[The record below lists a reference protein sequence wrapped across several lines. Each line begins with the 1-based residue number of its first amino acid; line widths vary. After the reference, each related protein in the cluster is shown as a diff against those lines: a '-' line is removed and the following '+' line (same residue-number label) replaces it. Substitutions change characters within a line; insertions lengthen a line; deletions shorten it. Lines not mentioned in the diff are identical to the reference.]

1 MVVAGLL
8 SPDRRISLSR
18 SDSPTD
24 DAAAKLAQLLPPA
37 AVDALLADAE
47 VSGTP
52 IDGPDGLLAQ
62 MTKAVL
68 ERALDVEIADH
79 LGYEAGDPAGH
90 GSGNSRNGHGRKS
103 VLTTAGPVELEV
115 PRDRNATFSPAIVP
129 KRKRRLGQVED
140 MILSLYA
147 RGMSTRDITEHLAE
161 VYGANV
167 SAATISRVTDVIT
180 DEITA
185 WQSRPVDPVYPIL
198 YIDAI
203 RIKIRDGGVVA
214 NKAAHVVIGVD
225 IDGIKQVLGIW
236 IQQTEG
242 AKFWHGVLT
251 ELRNRGCRDAL
262 FVCCDGLTGLAE
274 SIAAVWP
281 AAVVQTCVVHLLRS
295 SMRYASYTDRKKM
308 AAALRPI
315 YTAPT
320 EAAAKLAL
328 EEFRTEWRT
337 RSPGAVAV
345 WDRAWAEFVP
355 FLAFPP
361 EIRKIIYTTNAI
373 ESLNYQLRKVTKA
386 RGSFPSDAAAMKL
399 LYLAIRNINQKRGST
414 QGPGTYRWT
423 EALNSFAIQFPDRLP
438 L

>member
-1 MVVAGLL
+1 M
-8 SPDRRISLSR
+8 SR
-18 SDSPTD
+18 SESSADE
-24 DAAAKLAQLLPPA
+24 AAAKLAQVLPAA

-47 VSGTP
+47 ASGTP

-62 MTKAVL
+62 ITKSVL

-79 LGYEAGDPAGH
+79 LGYEHGDPAGN
-90 GSGNSRNGHGRKS
+90 GSGNSRNGHGRKT
-103 VLTTAGPVELEV
+103 VLTTSGPVDLEV
-115 PRDRNATFSPAIVP
+115 PRDRNGTFDPQIVP

-147 RGMSTRDITEHLAE
+147 RGMSTRDITEHLGE
-161 VYGANV
+161 VYGATV
-167 SAATISRVTDVIT
+167 SAATISRVTDVVA
-180 DEITA
+180 DEIAA

-203 RIKIRDGGVVA
+203 RLKIRDGGVVA

-225 IDGIKQVLGIW
+225 VDGIKQVLGVW

-262 FVCCDGLTGLAE
+262 FVCCDGLTGLPE
-274 SIAAVWP
+274 SITAVWP
-281 AAVVQTCVVHLLRS
+281 QAIIQTCVVHLLRA

-315 YTAPT
+315 YTAAT
-320 EAAAKLAL
+320 EEAAKLAL
-328 EEFRTEWRT
+328 EDFRAEWKT
-337 RSPGAVAV
+337 KSPGAVAV
-345 WDRAWAEFVP
+345 WDRAWTEFVP
-355 FLAFPP
+355 FLAFPV

-386 RGSFPSDAAAMKL
+386 RGSFPSDAAALKL
-399 LYLAIRNINQKRGST
+399 LYLAIRNINQKRGSNP
-414 QGPGTYRWT
+414 GSGTYRWT
-423 EALNSFAIQFPDRLP
+423 EALNAFAIQFPDRLP

>member
-1 MVVAGLL
+1 M
-8 SPDRRISLSR
+8 SR
-18 SDSPTD
+18 SESSAD
-24 DAAAKLAQLLPPA
+24 DAAAKVAQVLPAA

-47 VSGTP
+47 ASGTP

-62 MTKAVL
+62 ITKSVL

-79 LGYEAGDPAGH
+79 LGYEHGDPAGN
-90 GSGNSRNGHGRKS
+90 GSGNSRNGHGRKT
-103 VLTTAGPVELEV
+103 VLTTAGPVDLEV
-115 PRDRNATFSPAIVP
+115 PRDRNGTFDPQIVP

-147 RGMSTRDITEHLAE
+147 RGMSTRDITEHLGE
-161 VYGANV
+161 VYGASV
-167 SAATISRVTDVIT
+167 SAATISRVTDVVA
-180 DEITA
+180 DEIAA

-203 RIKIRDGGVVA
+203 RLKIRDGGVVA

-225 IDGIKQVLGIW
+225 VDGIKQVLGIW

-262 FVCCDGLTGLAE
+262 FVCCDGLTGLPE
-274 SIAAVWP
+274 SITAVWP
-281 AAVVQTCVVHLLRS
+281 QAIIQTCVVHLLRA

-308 AAALRPI
+308 ATALRPI
-315 YTAPT
+315 YTAAT
-320 EAAAKLAL
+320 EDAAKLAL
-328 EEFRTEWRT
+328 EDFRNEWKT
-337 RSPGAVAV
+337 KSPGAVAV

-355 FLAFPP
+355 FLAFPV

-399 LYLAIRNINQKRGST
+399 LYLAIRNINQKRGTSP
-414 QGPGTYRWT
+414 GSGTYRWT
-423 EALNSFAIQFPDRLP
+423 EALNAFAIQFPDRLP

>member
-1 MVVAGLL
+1 
-8 SPDRRISLSR
+8 
-18 SDSPTD
+18 
-24 DAAAKLAQLLPPA
+24 
-37 AVDALLADAE
+37 
-47 VSGTP
+47 
-52 IDGPDGLLAQ
+52 
-62 MTKAVL
+62 MT
-68 ERALDVEIADH
+68 R
-79 LGYEAGDPAGH
+79 P
-90 GSGNSRNGHGRKS
+90 HGRKT

-147 RGMSTRDITEHLAE
+147 RGMSTRDITEHLGE
-161 VYGANV
+161 VYGASV
-167 SAATISRVTDVIT
+167 SAATVSRVTDVVIE
-180 DEITA
+180 EIAA

-225 IDGIKQVLGIW
+225 VDGIKQVLGIW

-262 FVCCDGLTGLAE
+262 FVCCDGLTGLPE

-281 AAVVQTCVVHLLRS
+281 AAVIQTCVVHLLRS
-295 SMRYASYTDRKKM
+295 SMRYASYTDRRKM
-308 AAALRPI
+308 ATALRPI

-320 EAAAKLAL
+320 EEAAKLAL
-328 EEFRTEWRT
+328 EAFRAQWRT
-337 RSPGAVAV
+337 KSPGAIAV

-355 FLAFPP
+355 FLAFPV

-399 LYLAIRNINQKRGST
+399 LYLAIRNINQKRGN
-414 QGPGTYRWT
+414 QGQGTYNWT
-423 EALNSFAIQFPDRLP
+423 EALNTFAIQFPDRLP

>member
-1 MVVAGLL
+1 M
-8 SPDRRISLSR
+8 SR
-18 SDSPTD
+18 SDSSRD
-24 DAAAKLAQLLPPA
+24 EAAKQLAQVLPPA
-37 AVDALLADAE
+37 ALDALLADAE
-47 VSGTP
+47 ASGTP

-62 MTKAVL
+62 ITKSVL

-79 LGYEAGDPAGH
+79 LGYEHGDPAGN
-90 GSGNSRNGHGRKS
+90 GSGNSRNGHGRKT
-103 VLTTAGPVELEV
+103 VLTTAGPVDLEV
-115 PRDRNATFSPAIVP
+115 PRDRNGTFDPVIVP

-161 VYGANV
+161 VYGASV
-167 SAATISRVTDVIT
+167 SAATVSRVTEVVA
-180 DEITA
+180 DEIAA

-203 RIKIRDGGVVA
+203 RLKIRDGGVVS

-225 IDGIKQVLGIW
+225 VEGIKQVLGVW

-262 FVCCDGLTGLAE
+262 FVCCDGLAGLPE

-281 AAVVQTCVVHLLRS
+281 QAVIQTCVVHLLRA

-315 YTAPT
+315 YTAAT
-320 EAAAKLAL
+320 EQAAAVAL
-328 EEFRTEWRT
+328 EQFRTEWKAK
-337 RSPGAVAV
+337 SPGAVAV
-345 WDRAWAEFVP
+345 WDRSWAEFVP
-355 FLAFPP
+355 FLAFPV

-386 RGSFPSDAAAMKL
+386 RGSFP
-399 LYLAIRNINQKRGST
+399 
-414 QGPGTYRWT
+414 
-423 EALNSFAIQFPDRLP
+423 
-438 L
+438 

>member
-1 MVVAGLL
+1 
-8 SPDRRISLSR
+8 LSR
-18 SDSPTD
+18 SESSADE
-24 DAAAKLAQLLPPA
+24 AAKQLAQVLPAA

-47 VSGTP
+47 ATGTP
-52 IDGPDGLLAQ
+52 IDGSEGLLAQ
-62 MTKAVL
+62 ITKSVL

-79 LGYEAGDPAGH
+79 LGYEHGDPAGH
-90 GSGNSRNGHGRKS
+90 GSGNSRNGHGRKT
-103 VLTTAGPVELEV
+103 VLTTAGPVDLEV
-115 PRDRNATFSPAIVP
+115 PRDRNGTFDPQIVP

-147 RGMSTRDITEHLAE
+147 RGMSTRDITDHLAE
-161 VYGANV
+161 VYGATV
-167 SAATISRVTDVIT
+167 SAATISRVTDVVA
-180 DEITA
+180 DEIAA

-203 RIKIRDGGVVA
+203 RLKIRDGGVVA

-262 FVCCDGLTGLAE
+262 FVCCDGLVGLPE

-281 AAVVQTCVVHLLRS
+281 QAVVQTCVVHLLRA

-308 AAALRPI
+308 ATALRPI
-315 YTAPT
+315 YTAAT
-320 EAAAKLAL
+320 EDAAKLAL
-328 EEFRTEWRT
+328 EDFRAEWKLK
-337 RSPGAVAV
+337 SPGAVAV
-345 WDRAWAEFVP
+345 WDRAWTEFVP
-355 FLAFPP
+355 FLAFPV

-414 QGPGTYRWT
+414 PGSGTYRWT
-423 EALNSFAIQFPDRLP
+423 EALNAFAIQFPDRLP

>member
-1 MVVAGLL
+1 L
-8 SPDRRISLSR
+8 PQ
-18 SDSPTD
+18 SDSPTE
-24 DAAAKLAQLLPPA
+24 DAAARLAELLPPA

-47 VSGTP
+47 ASGIP
-52 IDGPDGLLAQ
+52 IDGAHGLLAQ

-68 ERALDVEIADH
+68 ERALDVEITDH
-79 LGYEAGDPAGH
+79 LGYEHGDPAGH
-90 GSGNSRNGHGRKS
+90 GSGNSRNGHGRKT

-115 PRDRNATFSPAIVP
+115 PRDRNGSFTPGIVP

-161 VYGANV
+161 VYGATV
-167 SAATISRVTDVIT
+167 SAATISRVTDVVA
-180 DEITA
+180 DEIAA

-295 SMRYASYTDRKKM
+295 CMRYASYTDRKKM
-308 AAALRPI
+308 ASDLRPI
-315 YTAPT
+315 YTAAT
-320 EAAAKLAL
+320 EQAAKLAL
-328 EEFRTEWRT
+328 EEFRAQWRT
-337 RSPGAVAV
+337 KSPGAVAV

-361 EIRKIIYTTNAI
+361 EIRRIIYTTNAV

-386 RGSFPSDAAAMKL
+386 RGSFPSDAAALKL
-399 LYLAIRNINQKRGST
+399 LYLAIRNINQKRGS
-414 QGPGTYRWT
+414 QGTGTYRWT

>member
-1 MVVAGLL
+1 M
-8 SPDRRISLSR
+8 PQFNPSR
-18 SDSPTD
+18 D
-24 DAAAKLAQLLPPA
+24 DAAAKLAELLPPS

-47 VSGTP
+47 ASGTP
-52 IDGPDGLLAQ
+52 IDGPEGLLAQ

-79 LGYEAGDPAGH
+79 LGYEHGDPAGY
-90 GSGNSRNGHGRKS
+90 GSGNSRNGHGRKT
-103 VLTTAGPVELEV
+103 VLTTAGPVDVEV
-115 PRDRNATFSPAIVP
+115 PRDRNGTFTPAIVP

-147 RGMSTRDITEHLAE
+147 RGMSTRDISEHLAE
-161 VYGANV
+161 VYGATV
-167 SAATISRVTDVIT
+167 SAATISRVTDVVSE
-180 DEITA
+180 EIAA

-214 NKAAHVVIGVD
+214 NKAAHVVVGVD

-262 FVCCDGLTGLAE
+262 FVCCDGLTGLPD
-274 SIAAVWP
+274 SIAAIWP
-281 AAVVQTCVVHLLRS
+281 AAIVQTCVVHLLRA
-295 SMRYASYTDRKKM
+295 SMRYASYTDRRTMAKM
-308 AAALRPI
+308 LRPI

-320 EAAAKLAL
+320 EQAAALAL
-328 EEFRTEWRT
+328 EEFRAQWKTK
-337 RSPGAVAV
+337 SPGAVAV

-355 FLAFPP
+355 FLAFPV
-361 EIRKIIYTTNAI
+361 EIRKIIYTTNTI

-399 LYLAIRNINQKRGST
+399 LYLAIRNINQKRGN
-414 QGPGTYRWT
+414 QGQGSYNWT
-423 EALNSFAIQFPDRLP
+423 AALNTFAIQFPDRLP

>member
-1 MVVAGLL
+1 M
-8 SPDRRISLSR
+8 SQ
-18 SDSPTD
+18 SDSPTEG
-24 DAAAKLAQLLPPA
+24 AAAKLAELLPPA

-47 VSGTP
+47 ASGTP
-52 IDGPDGLLAQ
+52 IDGPEGLLAQ

-79 LGYEAGDPAGH
+79 LGYENGDPAGH
-90 GSGNSRNGHGRKS
+90 GSGNSRNGHGRKT

-115 PRDRNATFSPAIVP
+115 PRDRNATFTPGIVP
-129 KRKRRLGQVED
+129 KRKRRLGGVED

-161 VYGANV
+161 VYGASV
-167 SAATISRVTDVIT
+167 SAATISRVTDVVV
-180 DEITA
+180 DEIAA

-225 IDGIKQVLGIW
+225 VDGIKQVLGIW
-236 IQQTEG
+236 IQQSEG

-295 SMRYASYTDRKKM
+295 CMRYASYTDRRKM

-320 EAAAKLAL
+320 EQAAKLAL
-328 EEFRTEWRT
+328 EEFRAQWKAK
-337 RSPGAVAV
+337 SPGAVAV
-345 WDRAWAEFVP
+345 WDRAWPEFVP
-355 FLAFPP
+355 FLAFPA

-399 LYLAIRNINQKRGST
+399 LYLAIRNINQKRGS
-414 QGPGTYRWT
+414 QGTGTYRWT
-423 EALNSFAIQFPDRLP
+423 EALNTFAIQFPDRLP

>member
-1 MVVAGLL
+1 MPQ
-8 SPDRRISLSR
+8 SESR
-18 SDSPTD
+18 SE
-24 DAAAKLAQLLPPA
+24 DAAAKLAEWMSPA
-37 AVDALLADAE
+37 AVDALLTDAE
-47 VSGTP
+47 ACGTP
-52 IDGPDGLLAQ
+52 VDGPDGLLAQ

-79 LGYEAGDPAGH
+79 LGYEHGDPAGY
-90 GSGNSRNGHGRKS
+90 GSGNSRNGHGRKT
-103 VLTTAGPVELEV
+103 VLTTAGQVDLEV
-115 PRDRNATFSPAIVP
+115 PRDRNGTFSPVIVP

-147 RGMSTRDITEHLAE
+147 RGMSTRDITEHLGE
-161 VYGANV
+161 VYGASV
-167 SAATISRVTDVIT
+167 SAATISRVTDVVAE
-180 DEITA
+180 EIAA

-225 IDGIKQVLGIW
+225 VEGIKQVLGIW
-236 IQQTEG
+236 IQQSEG

-262 FVCCDGLTGLAE
+262 FVCCDGLTGLPE

-281 AAVVQTCVVHLLRS
+281 AAVIQTCVVHLLRS
-295 SMRYASYTDRKKM
+295 SMRYASFTDRRKM

-315 YTAPT
+315 YTAVT
-320 EAAAKLAL
+320 EEAAKLAL
-328 EEFRTEWRT
+328 EEFRDQWRT
-337 RSPGAVAV
+337 KSPGAVAV

-355 FLAFPP
+355 FLAFPV
-361 EIRKIIYTTNAI
+361 EIRKIIYTTNAV

-414 QGPGTYRWT
+414 HGPGTYRWT
-423 EALNSFAIQFPDRLP
+423 QALNTFAIQFPDRLP

>member
-1 MVVAGLL
+1 
-8 SPDRRISLSR
+8 LSR
-18 SDSPTD
+18 SESSREG
-24 DAAAKLAQLLPPA
+24 AAERLAQVLPPS

-47 VSGTP
+47 ASGTP
-52 IDGPDGLLAQ
+52 IDGPEGLLAQ

-79 LGYEAGDPAGH
+79 LGYESGDPAGH
-90 GSGNSRNGHGRKS
+90 GSGNSRNGHGHKT
-103 VLTTAGPVELEV
+103 VLTTAGSVELEV
-115 PRDRNATFSPAIVP
+115 PRDRNGTFTPAIVP
-129 KRKRRLGQVED
+129 KRKRRLGGVED

-161 VYGANV
+161 VYGATV
-167 SAATISRVTDVIT
+167 SAATISRVTDVVVE
-180 DEITA
+180 EIAA

-236 IQQTEG
+236 IQQNEG

-262 FVCCDGLTGLAE
+262 FVCCDGLAGLAE
-274 SIAAVWP
+274 SITAVWP
-281 AAVVQTCVVHLLRS
+281 QAIVQTCVVHLLRS
-295 SMRYASYTDRKKM
+295 SMRYASYADRRQM
-308 AAALRPI
+308 AQALRPI
-315 YTAPT
+315 YTAAT
-320 EAAAKLAL
+320 EDAAKLAL
-328 EEFRTEWRT
+328 EEFRTQWKAK
-337 RSPGAVAV
+337 SPGAVAV
-345 WDRAWAEFVP
+345 WDRAWPEFVP
-355 FLAFPP
+355 FLAFPV
-361 EIRKIIYTTNAI
+361 EIRRIIYTTNAI

-414 QGPGTYRWT
+414 QGPGTWGWT
-423 EALNSFAIQFPDRLP
+423 QALNTFAIQFPDRLP